1 MTNWE
6 YLIVSLEAFD
16 SPQHDQGGSA
26 AVSLLNREGAVGWE
40 AVSLTTMANGAS
52 AVLMKRPLA
61 QARASGG
68 RM

>member
-6 YLIVSLEAFD
+6 YQIVAIASQD
-16 SPQHDQGGSA
+16 S
-26 AVSLLNREGAVGWE
+26 VTLLNEYGKIGWE
-40 AVSLTTMANGAS
+40 AVGITNSAS
-52 AVLMKRPLA
+52 GDGSVLLKRPLA